1 MNLNKFFLS
10 KKNLKIM
17 LYKYIY
23 FLIFQINEFMM
34 TLLWESRLSVL
45 NKFFIKLPCDQN
57 FTHTLKNSF
66 NYNLIYKN
74 YIINYKE
81 KIIISILIIIFSL

>member
-1 MNLNKFFLS
+1 
-10 KKNLKIM
+10 
-17 LYKYIY
+17 
-23 FLIFQINEFMM
+23 MM